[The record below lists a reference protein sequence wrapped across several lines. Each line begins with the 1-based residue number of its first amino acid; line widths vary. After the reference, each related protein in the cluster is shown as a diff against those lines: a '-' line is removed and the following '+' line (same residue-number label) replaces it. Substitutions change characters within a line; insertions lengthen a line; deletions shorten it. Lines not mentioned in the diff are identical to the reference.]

1 MLAVIEGGHA
11 HEGWAVQ
18 CQPLLEGCNH
28 VPYAADALLIT
39 SDMCDVLPP
48 PLPANSQSQ
57 FHSLELST
65 DP

>member
-28 VPYAADALLIT
+28 VPYTADALLIT
-39 SDMCDVLPP
+39 SDMCDVLPHW
-48 PLPANSQSQ
+48 LPGTC
-57 FHSLELST
+57 F
-65 DP
+65 